1 MRITYYVEV
10 ISSWCYWAEPAWKEL
25 QNRYAGRAE
34 FVWKLALMDSSGLP
48 ASREQC
54 DWFYRRS
61 GTLVASPFM
70 LNSGWFEPALK
81 EYLAPNLVAEAA
93 KDFGVTGDQ
102 VRLAVA
108 HAALRDGRRVADWEV
123 SVAAAVAAATG
134 MLNTA
139 ELLRHAQSPEIEAR
153 ARASTAEFYA
163 LGATQRPAFLLENS
177 TGDRVV
183 VSGLAKAAPLIAA
196 TEALLTDEADQLA
209 YFAHHGGPPP
219 A

>member
-25 QNRYAGRAE
+25 QDRYAMRAE

-61 GTLVASPFM
+61 GTLVASPFV

-163 LGATQRPAFLLENS
+163 LGATQRPAFCS
-177 TGDRVV
+177 KTR
-183 VSGLAKAAPLIAA
+183 PA
-196 TEALLTDEADQLA
+196 TASWFPGWQRLRRSSPQ
-209 YFAHHGGPPP
+209 PKPS
-219 A
+219 